1 MAYEI
6 WKVLKY
12 NFWKLAMCYNKIKKN
27 NLMYDI
33 IMPIG
38 SYDSLLPKSIK
49 SAVNQTL
56 NYENF
61 QFVFQSYQYLKHYH
75 K

>member
-1 MAYEI
+1 
-6 WKVLKY
+6 
-12 NFWKLAMCYNKIKKN
+12 MCYNKIKKN

-61 QFVFQSYQYLKHYH
+61 IFVIDTISEEEYLKCNEITS
-75 K
+75 KIDRNIT